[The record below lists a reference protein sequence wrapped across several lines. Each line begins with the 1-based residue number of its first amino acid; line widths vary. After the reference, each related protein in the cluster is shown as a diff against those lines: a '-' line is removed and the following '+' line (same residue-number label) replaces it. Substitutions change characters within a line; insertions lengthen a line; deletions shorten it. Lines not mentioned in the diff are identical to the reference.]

1 MSEKARS
8 SISLSKQSSL
18 KFWFDTVGLMMMMMR
33 MMMMMMMMM
42 MVVAGIKRLM
52 PDEEVGCF
60 SIFSGLHREK
70 RY

>member
-33 MMMMMMMMM
+33 MRMMMMMM